1 MKNEKETSEINSDLL
16 EKYKDI
22 NNLQDSIIKG
32 ENKNPECKERAFKTI
47 EEKIDEI
54 GDILKRNWNRKKS
67 ELEKFHR

>member
-1 MKNEKETSEINSDLL
+1 MKKEKETSEINSDLL

-32 ENKNPECKERAFKTI
+32 ENENPECKEKKFKTI

-54 GDILKRNWNRKKS
+54 GNILKRNLNRRKK
-67 ELEKFHR
+67 